1 MISLFYVVYLVA
13 MIYAWLI
20 VARAVLSW
28 FRLRPGGLPAR
39 LYRVVSRLTE
49 PYLRLFRR
57 AIPAARIGSVGI
69 DLSSVVG
76 LVVLFI
82 AIDMLVRL

>member
-1 MISLFYVVYLVA
+1 MVSFLYVVYLVA
-13 MIYAWLI
+13 MVYAWLI

-39 LYRVVSRLTE
+39 LSRVVSRLTE

-69 DLSSVVG
+69 DLSAMVG
-76 LVVLFI
+76 LIVLFI